1 MKFTLKSFRDLFLA
15 LILFVCA
22 GSLMASCNTASTDA
36 DNAEHMD
43 EEMMDDDE
51 MMDDEMMDEH
61 DEAEH
66 HADSASSGEHP
77 SEHPS
82 D

>member
-15 LILFVCA
+15 LILFICA

-36 DNAEHMD
+36 EHSD
-43 EEMMDDDE
+43 EE
-51 MMDDEMMDEH
+51 MMDDEMMEEH

-66 HADSASSGEHP
+66 PADSAAAGDEHP